1 MKRML
6 KTMLLACLVALMVFT
21 ACADGKDKTEINVN
35 GSGEVLVAADT
46 AVITLGITTQNKDVL
61 EAQNTV
67 NAAIEKIRTALIE
80 NGIKKEDINTDR
92 LRIYAVYD
100 YSNNVERLT
109 AYNASSYLAIR
120 TTDMDMVGKIIDI
133 AFGAGANTLNDIA
146 FSASDTEEA
155 STEALTDA
163 VKDARRKAEI
173 MAAAAGLKIT
183 GIESITESYSYSGDS
198 GVNAFYKNAVMADE
212 ATGASTLVQASK
224 LKVSASVSI
233 VFEAE

>member
-1 MKRML
+1 
-6 KTMLLACLVALMVFT
+6 LLACLIALMVFT

-155 STEALTDA
+155 STEALTAA

>member
-35 GSGEVLVAADT
+35 GNGEVLVAADT

-133 AFGAGANTLNDIA
+133 AFGAGANTLNDIE

>member
-21 ACADGKDKTEINVN
+21 AYADGKDKTEINVN

-100 YSNNVERLT
+100 YSNNVERLA

-133 AFGAGANTLNDIA
+133 AFGAGANTLNDIE

>member
-6 KTMLLACLVALMVFT
+6 KTLLLACLIALMVFT

-133 AFGAGANTLNDIA
+133 AFGAGANTLNNIE

-155 STEALTDA
+155 SAEALTDA

-183 GIESITESYSYSGDS
+183 GIESITELYSYSGDS

>member
-133 AFGAGANTLNDIA
+133 AFGAGANTLNNIE

-155 STEALTDA
+155 SAEALTDA

>member
-46 AVITLGITTQNKDVL
+46 AVVTLGITTQNKDVL

-100 YSNNVERLT
+100 YSKDVEQLT

-120 TTDMDMVGKIIDI
+120 TTDMNMVGTIIDL
-133 AFGAGANTLNDIA
+133 AFGAGANTLNDIE

-155 STEALTDA
+155 STEALTAA
-163 VKDARRKAEI
+163 VKDARKKAEI

>member
-1 MKRML
+1 ML

-21 ACADGKDKTEINVN
+21 ACADEKDKTEINVN

-46 AVITLGITTQNKDVL
+46 AVITLGITTRNKDVL
-61 EAQNTV
+61 KAQNTV
-67 NAAIEKIRTALIE
+67 NATIEKIRAALIE
-80 NGIKKEDINTDR
+80 NGITKEDINTDR
-92 LRIYAVYD
+92 LSIYAIYD

-133 AFGAGANTLNDIA
+133 AFGAGANTLNNIE

-155 STEALTDA
+155 SAEALTAA

-224 LKVSASVSI
+224 LKLSASVSI

>member
-6 KTMLLACLVALMVFT
+6 KTMLLACLIALMVFT

-35 GSGEVLVAADT
+35 GNGEVLVAADT

-80 NGIKKEDINTDR
+80 NGIRKEDINTDR

-155 STEALTDA
+155 STEALTAA

>member
-6 KTMLLACLVALMVFT
+6 KTLLLACLIALMVFT
-21 ACADGKDKTEINVN
+21 ACADEKDKTEINVN
-35 GSGEVLVAADT
+35 GNGEVLVAADT

-155 STEALTDA
+155 STEALTAA

>member
-6 KTMLLACLVALMVFT
+6 KTLLLACLIALMVFT

-155 STEALTDA
+155 STEALTAA

>member
-1 MKRML
+1 MKRTL
-6 KTMLLACLVALMVFT
+6 RILLMACLIALVVFA

-46 AVITLGITTQNKDVL
+46 AVVTLGITTQNKDVL

-67 NAAIEKIRTALIE
+67 NATIERIRAALLE

-100 YSNNVERLT
+100 YSKDVEQLT
-109 AYNASSYLAIR
+109 AYNASSCLAIR
-120 TTDMDMVGKIIDI
+120 TTDMEMVGTIIDI
-133 AFGAGANTLNDIA
+133 AFGAGANTLNDIE

-155 STEALTDA
+155 SAEALTAA
-163 VKDARRKAEI
+163 VKDAYRKAEI

-183 GIESITESYSYSGDS
+183 GIETMTESYSYSGDS
-198 GVNAFYKNAVMADE
+198 GVNAFYKNSVTEDAA
-212 ATGASTLVQASK
+212 AAAGTLVQASK
-224 LKVSASVSI
+224 LKVSASVSV

>member
-46 AVITLGITTQNKDVL
+46 AVVTLGITTQNKDVL

-100 YSNNVERLT
+100 YSKDVEQLT

-120 TTDMDMVGKIIDI
+120 TTDMNMVGTIIDL
-133 AFGAGANTLNDIA
+133 AFGAGANTLNDIE

-155 STEALTDA
+155 STEALTAA

>member
-46 AVITLGITTQNKDVL
+46 AVITLGITTRNKDVL
-61 EAQNTV
+61 KAQNTV
-67 NAAIEKIRTALIE
+67 NATIEKIRAALIE
-80 NGIKKEDINTDR
+80 NGIRKEDINTDR

-155 STEALTDA
+155 STEALTAA

>member
-6 KTMLLACLVALMVFT
+6 KTLLLACLIALMVFT

-46 AVITLGITTQNKDVL
+46 AVITLGITTRNKDVL
-61 EAQNTV
+61 KAQNTV
-67 NAAIEKIRTALIE
+67 NATIEKIRAALIE

-92 LRIYAVYD
+92 LSIYAIYD

-133 AFGAGANTLNDIA
+133 AFGAGANTLNNIE

-155 STEALTDA
+155 SAEALADA

-173 MAAAAGLKIT
+173 IAAAAGLKIT
-183 GIESITESYSYSGDS
+183 GIESITESYSYHGDS
-198 GVNAFYKNAVMADE
+198 GLNAFYKNAMAADQS
-212 ATGASTLVQASK
+212 AGASTLVQAAK
-224 LKVSASVSI
+224 IKVSASVSI
-233 VFEAE
+233 VFEAR

>member
-6 KTMLLACLVALMVFT
+6 KTLLLACLIALMVFT

-61 EAQNTV
+61 KAQNTV

-155 STEALTDA
+155 STEALTAA

-173 MAAAAGLKIT
+173 MAAAAGLKIA

>member
-6 KTMLLACLVALMVFT
+6 KTLLLACLIALMVFT

-46 AVITLGITTQNKDVL
+46 AVITLGITTRNKDVL
-61 EAQNTV
+61 KAQNTV
-67 NAAIEKIRTALIE
+67 NATIEKIRAALIE
-80 NGIKKEDINTDR
+80 NGIKKEAINTDR
-92 LRIYAVYD
+92 LSIYAIYD

-133 AFGAGANTLNDIA
+133 AFGAGANTLNDIG

-155 STEALTDA
+155 STEALTAA

-173 MAAAAGLKIT
+173 MAAAAI
-183 GIESITESYSYSGDS
+183 SILPIILVFVLLSKYLISGMTA
-198 GVNAFYKNAVMADE
+198 GAVK
-212 ATGASTLVQASK
+212 G
-224 LKVSASVSI
+224 
-233 VFEAE
+233 

>member
-6 KTMLLACLVALMVFT
+6 KTLLLACLIALMVFT

-100 YSNNVERLT
+100 YSNNVELLT

-155 STEALTDA
+155 STEALTAA

>member
-6 KTMLLACLVALMVFT
+6 KTLLLACLVALMVFT

-46 AVITLGITTQNKDVL
+46 AVITLGITTRNKDVL
-61 EAQNTV
+61 KAQNTV
-67 NAAIEKIRTALIE
+67 NATIEKIRAALIE

-146 FSASDTEEA
+146 FSAFDTEEA
-155 STEALTDA
+155 STEALTAA

>member
-6 KTMLLACLVALMVFT
+6 KTLLLACLIALMVFT

-133 AFGAGANTLNDIA
+133 AFGAGANTLNNIE

-155 STEALTDA
+155 SAEALTNA

-183 GIESITESYSYSGDS
+183 GIESITESYSYHGDS
-198 GVNAFYKNAVMADE
+198 GLNAFYKNAMAADQS
-212 ATGASTLVQASK
+212 AGASTLVQAAK
-224 LKVSASVSI
+224 IKVSASVSI

>member
-155 STEALTDA
+155 STEALTAA

-173 MAAAAGLKIT
+173 MAAAAGLKIA

>member
-6 KTMLLACLVALMVFT
+6 KTMLLACLIALMVFT

-35 GSGEVLVAADT
+35 GNGEVLVAADT

-80 NGIKKEDINTDR
+80 NGIRKEDINTDR

-155 STEALTDA
+155 STEALTAA

-183 GIESITESYSYSGDS
+183 GIESITESYSYSGDR

>member
-21 ACADGKDKTEINVN
+21 ACADEKDKTEINVN

-67 NAAIEKIRTALIE
+67 NATIEKIRAALIE
-80 NGIKKEDINTDR
+80 NGIRKEDINTDR

-155 STEALTDA
+155 STEALTAA

>member
-6 KTMLLACLVALMVFT
+6 KTLLLACLIALMVFT

-46 AVITLGITTQNKDVL
+46 AVITLGITTRNKDVL
-61 EAQNTV
+61 KAQNTV
-67 NAAIEKIRTALIE
+67 NATIEKIRAALIE
-80 NGIKKEDINTDR
+80 NEIKTEDINTDR
-92 LRIYAVYD
+92 LSIYAIYD

-133 AFGAGANTLNDIA
+133 AFGAGANTLNDIG

-155 STEALTDA
+155 STEALTAA

>member
-46 AVITLGITTQNKDVL
+46 AVITLGITTRNKDVL
-61 EAQNTV
+61 KAQNTV
-67 NAAIEKIRTALIE
+67 NATIEKIRAALIE

-155 STEALTDA
+155 STEALTAA

>member
-21 ACADGKDKTEINVN
+21 ACADEKDKTEINVN
-35 GSGEVLVAADT
+35 GNGEVLVAADT

-146 FSASDTEEA
+146 FSASDTEES
-155 STEALTDA
+155 STEALTAA

>member
-6 KTMLLACLVALMVFT
+6 KTLLLACLIALMVFT
-21 ACADGKDKTEINVN
+21 ACADGKDETEINVN
-35 GSGEVLVAADT
+35 GNGEVLVAADT

-100 YSNNVERLT
+100 YSKDVEQLT

-120 TTDMDMVGKIIDI
+120 TTDMNMVGTIIDL
-133 AFGAGANTLNDIA
+133 AFGAGANTLNNIE

-155 STEALTDA
+155 SAEALTAA
-163 VKDARRKAEI
+163 VKDARKKAEI
-173 MAAAAGLKIT
+173 MAAAAGMKIT

-198 GVNAFYKNAVMADE
+198 GVNAFYKNAAMADE

-224 LKVSASVSI
+224 LQVSASVSI
-233 VFEAE
+233 VFEAK

>member
-46 AVITLGITTQNKDVL
+46 AVITLGITTRNKDVL
-61 EAQNTV
+61 KAQNTV
-67 NAAIEKIRTALIE
+67 NATIEKIRAALIE

-92 LRIYAVYD
+92 LSIYAIYD

-133 AFGAGANTLNDIA
+133 AFGAGANTLNNIE

-155 STEALTDA
+155 SAEALTDA

-198 GVNAFYKNAVMADE
+198 GVNAFYKNAVMA

>member
-6 KTMLLACLVALMVFT
+6 KTLLLACLIALMVFT
-21 ACADGKDKTEINVN
+21 ACADEKDKTEINVN

-46 AVITLGITTQNKDVL
+46 AVITLGITTRNKDVL
-61 EAQNTV
+61 KAQNTV
-67 NAAIEKIRTALIE
+67 NATIEKIRAALIE

-155 STEALTDA
+155 STEALTAA

>member
-6 KTMLLACLVALMVFT
+6 KTLLLACLIALMVFT
-21 ACADGKDKTEINVN
+21 ACADEKDKTEINVN
-35 GSGEVLVAADT
+35 GNGEVLVAADT

-100 YSNNVERLT
+100 YSKDVEQLT

-120 TTDMDMVGKIIDI
+120 TTDMNMVGTIIDL
-133 AFGAGANTLNDIA
+133 AFGAGANTLNNIE

-155 STEALTDA
+155 SAEALTAA
-163 VKDARRKAEI
+163 VKDARKKAEI

-198 GVNAFYKNAVMADE
+198 GVNAFYKNAAMADE

-233 VFEAE
+233 VFEAK

>member
-6 KTMLLACLVALMVFT
+6 KTLLLACLIALMVFT

-155 STEALTDA
+155 STEALTAA

-198 GVNAFYKNAVMADE
+198 GVNAFYKNAAMADE

>member
-6 KTMLLACLVALMVFT
+6 KTLLLACLVALMVFT

-46 AVITLGITTQNKDVL
+46 AVITLGITTRNKDVL
-61 EAQNTV
+61 KAQNTV
-67 NAAIEKIRTALIE
+67 NATIEKIRAALIE

-146 FSASDTEEA
+146 FSAFDTEEA
-155 STEALTDA
+155 STEALT
-163 VKDARRKAEI
+163 
-173 MAAAAGLKIT
+173 AA

>member
-6 KTMLLACLVALMVFT
+6 KIMLLACLVALMVFT
-21 ACADGKDKTEINVN
+21 ACADGRDKTEINVN
-35 GSGEVLVAADT
+35 GNGEVLVAADT
-46 AVITLGITTQNKDVL
+46 AVVTLGITTRNKDVL

-67 NAAIEKIRTALIE
+67 NATIEKIRAALIE

-100 YSNNVERLT
+100 YSKDVEQLT

-133 AFGAGANTLNDIA
+133 AFGAGANTLNNIE

-155 STEALTDA
+155 SAEALTDA